1 MTRYRRALPNL
12 ILTDY
17 LEFRW
22 YADGELRTA
31 ARLARTGA
39 GGKLTA
45 EKGGAEAVGKLL
57 GDFLAHQPAPIAS
70 PQLLAVRMARLA
82 HLIRDIIAAAFEGD
96 KASALLRGWREAFAQ
111 TLIAD
116 LDQPEKTG
124 EFADML
130 AQTLAYGLFAARIMD
145 LSPGFTRQEAQGL
158 IPKTNPFLR
167 DFFYQVTGPDMDGE
181 PFAGFV
187 ADLVALLA
195 NADMPAILADF
206 GRRTGQEDPV
216 MHFYET
222 FLAAYDPKLRATRG
236 VYFTPTPVP
245 VYIVRAID
253 TLLRTRFNCPA
264 GLADHTQV
272 EIDNP
277 APAPPGKGGAKP
289 PKKIKIHKVLMLDP
303 ATGTATF
310 PYAVIDH
317 IRAGFMRSG
326 NAGLWSSYVREH
338 LLPRLFGFELLMA
351 PYAVAH
357 FKLGLQL
364 AGLDLPEAQRKAWAY
379 DFQGDERVGVF
390 LTNTL
395 EGPHEHT
402 GLPLLTQFLARE
414 TDAANHIK
422 QDLPV
427 LVIFGNPPYSG
438 HSANKGAWIDGL
450 LKGQLP
456 DGTKTAS
463 YYELDGQPLG
473 ERNSKWLQDDYVKFI
488 RWAQWRIEKTGSG
501 ILAFITNHSY
511 LDNPTFRGMRRA
523 LMNTFTDIYVL
534 DLHGNAKK
542 REVAPDGGKDEN
554 VFDIQQGVAIG
565 IFVKEPG
572 KTGPAQV
579 HHAELWGKRQAKYDW
594 LLDNG
599 LETTPWQELAPQAP
613 FYLFVPQNT
622 DSLAEYQ
629 RGWKVTDIFPVNVL
643 GFQTH
648 RDHFAIDFDETAVA
662 RIGLRISVIR
672 ALPMRNCEHDYRLRG

>member
-12 ILTDY
+12 VLTDY

-96 KASALLRGWREAFAQ
+96 RASDLLSGWRQAFAQ

-145 LSPGFTRQEAQGL
+145 PSPGFTRQEAQGL

-167 DFFYQVTGPDMDGE
+167 DFFYQVTGPEMDGE

-195 NADMPAILADF
+195 NADMHTILADF

-222 FLAAYDPKLRATRG
+222 FLAAYDPKLRQTRG

-253 TLLRTRFNCPA
+253 TLLRTRFKCPA

-277 APAPPGKGGAKP
+277 APAPPGKGGVKP
-289 PKKIKIHKVLMLDP
+289 PKKIKIHKVLLLDP

-317 IRAGFMRSG
+317 IRAGFMQSG

-364 AGLDLPEAQRKAWAY
+364 AALDLPEAQRKAWAY

-402 GLPLLTQFLARE
+402 GLPLFTQFLARE
-414 TDAANHIK
+414 TDAANRIK
-422 QDLPV
+422 QAP
-427 LVIFGNPPYSG
+427 
-438 HSANKGAWIDGL
+438 ARAW
-450 LKGQLP
+450 
-456 DGTKTAS
+456 
-463 YYELDGQPLG
+463 
-473 ERNSKWLQDDYVKFI
+473 
-488 RWAQWRIEKTGSG
+488 
-501 ILAFITNHSY
+501 
-511 LDNPTFRGMRRA
+511 
-523 LMNTFTDIYVL
+523 
-534 DLHGNAKK
+534 
-542 REVAPDGGKDEN
+542 
-554 VFDIQQGVAIG
+554 
-565 IFVKEPG
+565 
-572 KTGPAQV
+572 
-579 HHAELWGKRQAKYDW
+579 
-594 LLDNG
+594 
-599 LETTPWQELAPQAP
+599 
-613 FYLFVPQNT
+613 
-622 DSLAEYQ
+622 
-629 RGWKVTDIFPVNVL
+629 
-643 GFQTH
+643 
-648 RDHFAIDFDETAVA
+648 
-662 RIGLRISVIR
+662 
-672 ALPMRNCEHDYRLRG
+672 